1 MLGVI
6 GQKIG
11 MTQVFD
17 ETGRLIPVTVIKIE
31 PNVVVAQRSAER
43 DGYDA
48 VVLGAGEA
56 KPSRVTKPVA
66 GQFEKAGV
74 DPRKRLVEF
83 RDYEQDVSVG
93 DSIGLDLFE
102 NATHVDVVGYSKGKG
117 YQGVMKRHGFSG
129 GEKTHGSKFHR
140 GYGSTGMAASPSK
153 TIKGQKMAGRMGHD
167 RRTVQNLR
175 VVKVD
180 TEKQALLVQGSVPG
194 VRKGYVLV
202 SWARKKG

>member
-17 ETGRLIPVTVIKIE
+17 ETGRLIPVSVIKIE
-31 PNVVVAQRSAER
+31 PNVVIARRTAEK

-48 VVLGAGEA
+48 VLLGTGEA
-56 KPSRVTKPVA
+56 KPSRITKPEA

-74 DPRKRLVEF
+74 TPKKQLNEF
-83 RDYEQDVSVG
+83 REFDREVSVG
-93 DSIGLDLFE
+93 DSVGLDVFE
-102 NATHVDVVGYSKGKG
+102 NATHVDVVGYSKGRG
-117 YQGVMKRHGFSG
+117 FQGVMKRYGFSG

-140 GYGSTGMAASPSK
+140 GYGATGMAASPSK
-153 TIKGQKMAGRMGHD
+153 TIKGQKMAGRMGND

-175 VVKVD
+175 VVRVD
-180 TEKQALLVQGSVPG
+180 ADKQVLLVQGSVPG

>member
-1 MLGVI
+1 VL
-6 GQKIG
+6 
-11 MTQVFD
+11 
-17 ETGRLIPVTVIKIE
+17 
-31 PNVVVAQRSAER
+31 
-43 DGYDA
+43 
-48 VVLGAGEA
+48 LGAGEA

-74 DPRKRLVEF
+74 SPKKELVEF
-83 RDYEQDVSVG
+83 RDYEQEVSVG
-93 DSIGLDLFE
+93 DSVGLDVFE

-153 TIKGQKMAGRMGHD
+153 TIKGQKMAGRMGND

-175 VVKVD
+175 IVKVD
-180 TEKQALLVQGSVPG
+180 AEKQALLVQGSVPG

>member
-17 ETGRLIPVTVIKIE
+17 ESGALIPVTVLKIE
-31 PNVVVAQRSAER
+31 PNVVIEQRTAEK

-48 VVLGAGEA
+48 VLLGAGEA

-74 DPRKRLVEF
+74 TPKRRLAEF
-83 RDYEQDVSVG
+83 RDYDQEVSVG
-93 DSIGLDLFE
+93 DSVGIDVFE
-102 NATHVDVVGYSKGKG
+102 NATYVDVVGYSKGRG

-140 GYGSTGMAASPSK
+140 GYGATGMAASPSK
-153 TIKGQKMAGRMGHD
+153 TIKGQKMAGRMGND
-167 RRTVQNLR
+167 RTTVQNLR

-180 TEKQALLVQGSVPG
+180 AEKQALLVQGSVPG

>member
-1 MLGVI
+1 
-6 GQKIG
+6 

-17 ETGRLIPVTVIKIE
+17 ETGALIPVTVIKIE
-31 PNVVVAQRSAER
+31 PNVVVGQRTSEK

-48 VVLGAGEA
+48 VLLGAGEA

-74 DPRKRLVEF
+74 DPKKRLVEF
-83 RDYEQDVSVG
+83 RDYEKEVAVG
-93 DSIGLDLFE
+93 DSVGLDIFE

-117 YQGVMKRHGFSG
+117 FQGVMKRHGFSG

-153 TIKGQKMAGRMGHD
+153 TIKGQKMAGRMGNE
-167 RRTVQNLR
+167 RRTVQNLP

-180 TEKQALLVQGSVPG
+180 ADKKALLVKGSVPG

-202 SWARKKG
+202 SWAHKKG